1 MRKPEWLRF
10 RLPAGP
16 EFIRVNQVLRKYNL
30 NTVCSSARCPNL
42 AECWNRGTATVLL
55 LGNTCTRHCRFCAVT
70 TGNPHGQVDNSE
82 PERVADAILELG
94 LKYVV
99 LTSVDR
105 DDLPDLGA
113 GIFTRTVQLLKKSN
127 PGIAVEVLVPD
138 FQGKRELI
146 QQVLDAGPDVFAHN
160 LETVERLTPAVR
172 DRRADY
178 RLSLSALQLA
188 KRLAPAIRTKSGLMV
203 GLGET
208 EEEVI
213 QTLTDLKSA
222 GCDIVTIGQYLQPDR
237 RCLPVA
243 RYYTREELQ
252 KLSAHARTIGIP
264 RTIAAPLVRSSY
276 LAEELLK
283 TDINPVPPQ
292 I

>member
-16 EFIRVNQVLRKYNL
+16 EFIRVNQVLQKYNL

-82 PERVADAILELG
+82 PERVTDAILELG

-113 GIFTRTVQLLKKSN
+113 SIFTRTVQLLKKSN
-127 PGIAVEVLVPD
+127 PGIAIEVLVPD

-172 DRRADY
+172 DRRANY
-178 RLSLSALQLA
+178 RQSLSALQLA

-208 EEEVI
+208 EEEI
-213 QTLTDLKSA
+213 IRTLADLKSA
-222 GCDIVTIGQYLQPDR
+222 GCDIVIIGQYLQPDR

-264 RTIAAPLVRSSY
+264 RTIAAPLARSSY

-283 TDINPVPPQ
+283 TDINPALH
-292 I
+292 

>member
-16 EFIRVNQVLRKYNL
+16 EFIRVNEVLRKYNL

-70 TGNPHGQVDNSE
+70 TSNPHGQVDNSE
-82 PERVADAILELG
+82 PERVKGAVLELG

-138 FQGKRELI
+138 FQGKKELI
-146 QQVLDAGPDVFAHN
+146 QQVLAAGPDVFAHN

-172 DRRADY
+172 DPRADY
-178 RLSLSALQLA
+178 RQSLSVLQLA
-188 KRLAPAIRTKSGLMV
+188 KRLTPTIKTKSGLMV

-213 QTLTDLKSA
+213 QTLADLKSA

-252 KLSAHARTIGIP
+252 KLSAYARTIGIP
-264 RTIAAPLVRSSY
+264 QTIAAPLVRSSY
-276 LAEELLK
+276 LAEELLR
-283 TDINPVPPQ
+283 TDINPTPTQ

>member
-16 EFIRVNQVLRKYNL
+16 EFIRVNQILRKYNL

-70 TGNPHGQVDNSE
+70 TGNPRGQVDNSE
-82 PERVADAILELG
+82 PERVTEAILELG

-138 FQGKRELI
+138 FHGKRELI
-146 QQVLDAGPDVFAHN
+146 QQVLAAGPDV
-160 LETVERLTPAVR
+160 
-172 DRRADY
+172 
-178 RLSLSALQLA
+178 
-188 KRLAPAIRTKSGLMV
+188 
-203 GLGET
+203 
-208 EEEVI
+208 
-213 QTLTDLKSA
+213 
-222 GCDIVTIGQYLQPDR
+222 
-237 RCLPVA
+237 
-243 RYYTREELQ
+243 
-252 KLSAHARTIGIP
+252 
-264 RTIAAPLVRSSY
+264 
-276 LAEELLK
+276 
-283 TDINPVPPQ
+283 
-292 I
+292 

>member
-16 EFIRVNQVLRKYNL
+16 EFIRVNQILQKYNL

-55 LGNTCTRHCRFCAVT
+55 LGNTCTRHCRFCAVA

-82 PERVADAILELG
+82 PERVSSAILELG
-94 LKYVV
+94 LRYVV

-113 GIFTRTVQLLKKSN
+113 SIFSRTVQLLKKSN

-178 RLSLSALQLA
+178 RQSLSVLQLA
-188 KRLAPAIRTKSGLMV
+188 KRLAPAIKTKTGLMV

-208 EEEVI
+208 EKEVI
-213 QTLTDLKSA
+213 QTLADLKSA

-243 RYYTREELQ
+243 RYYTREEFQ
-252 KLSAHARTIGIP
+252 NLSAHARTIGIP

-276 LAEELLK
+276 LAEELLEV
-283 TDINPVPPQ
+283 DINPSLH
-292 I
+292 